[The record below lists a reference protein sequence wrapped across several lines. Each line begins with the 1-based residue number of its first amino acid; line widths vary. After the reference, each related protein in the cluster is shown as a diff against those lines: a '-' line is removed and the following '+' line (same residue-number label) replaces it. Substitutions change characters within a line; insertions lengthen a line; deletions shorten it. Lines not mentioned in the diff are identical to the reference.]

1 MKGYLIGKK
10 PKANH
15 ETIQKYSGILMLS
28 AWGVAM
34 VASSFLF
41 LYIGYIVDELLGTT
55 PKFMLSS
62 FFLAVGLC
70 FWKLYY
76 EAREKGKKM

>member
-15 ETIQKYSGILMLS
+15 ETIHKYSGILMLS

-34 VASSFLF
+34 VASSLLF

-62 FFLAVGLC
+62 FFVAVGLC